1 MKRPGMIRRG
11 IEYNTLALF
20 VLWSLAFSIPTC
32 CFGWNQDAG
41 NARAEYAPTREEI
54 RGFEDVINGIIAND
68 VSSSSYALVNK
79 PKAVYLQ
86 GYGVSCTFLINIHR
100 AVINTPFGQVR
111 PRNTVSLE
119 EKIRRIEE
127 LKAKL
132 IPILQDS
139 GSNFQ
144 QLRKEERVAI
154 VAFVEDRN
162 FPGEPNASKTIVM
175 SALKKDLDELGHKVD
190 RAKEFKQRMK
200 IVEY

>member
-1 MKRPGMIRRG
+1 MIKRG
-11 IEYNTLALF
+11 IECNALALF
-20 VLWSLAFSIPTC
+20 VLWSLTFSIPVN
-32 CFGWNQDAG
+32 CFSGNQDAG
-41 NARAEYAPTREEI
+41 NARAEFAPTREEI
-54 RGFEDVINGIIAND
+54 LGFEDVINGIVAAD

-86 GYGVSCTFLINIHR
+86 GYGISCTFLINIHR

-111 PRNTVSLE
+111 PRNAVSLE

-132 IPILQDS
+132 VQILQDS
-139 GSNFQ
+139 GSYFQ

-162 FPGEPNASKTIVM
+162 FPGEPNASRTIVM